1 LKKFDFVRHP
11 TDHGQSVMTKEM
23 NYMYL
28 SRFIMMLSMTVT
40 MMAISP
46 VKAEDVHSYARL
58 NQVSTPHLD
67 LNLAVDFEARK
78 LKGYATYTLARHD
91 QTTQLYLDTSDL
103 TIERAE
109 LLVNEQWQ
117 PTKFTL
123 GDVHPSLGRELI
135 IDIGSVAKQV
145 RIHYETAPSASGL
158 QWLTPEQTAGKQHP
172 FMFSQSQPIHSRSW
186 IPIQDSPALR
196 LTYNATIT
204 TPAGLLA
211 VMSADNSLSDERPG
225 TYEFTMP
232 QPIPPYLIAIAAGDL
247 AIKSISDNVAV
258 FAEKYILDDAA
269 WEFADTPAM
278 IEATEAMYGPYRWD
292 RYDLLIL
299 PPSFP
304 FGGMENPRLSF
315 ITPTVV
321 AGDRS
326 LVNLIAHELAHSWS
340 GNLVT
345 NASWRDLWINEGFTS
360 YVENRIM
367 EALFGKRRAN
377 MELALG
383 YQDLMGELKR
393 LPPKDTILNID
404 LGMRHPDDVFSQVPY
419 VKGQLFLVYLEQKF
433 GRDLFD
439 KFLRQYF
446 DDFAF
451 QSISTAQFEAY
462 LKRELLDKK
471 PNTVALSK
479 IKEWLH
485 EPGLPEDAP
494 KPTSDAFNRVEQ
506 QMQRWLKGGQL
517 QTDEWTTHEWLHFI
531 NNLPLDISAN
541 NMARLDREFSLTQ
554 SQNSEIAHAW
564 LKLAIVKKYEP
575 ARERL
580 RSYLLSI
587 GRNKLVSPLYR
598 ELAKTPENLK
608 WAREVYEQAKPGYHP
623 LTQTVNEAL
632 LYGEN

>member
-1 LKKFDFVRHP
+1 
-11 TDHGQSVMTKEM
+11 
-23 NYMYL
+23 MYL
-28 SRFIMMLSMTVT
+28 SRFVMSLSFVL
-40 MMAISP
+40 ALLVGSP
-46 VKAEDVHSYARL
+46 AQAEDVHSYARL

-67 LNLAVDFEARK
+67 LKLTVDFEARQ
-78 LKGYATYTLARHD
+78 LKGHATYTLARHD
-91 QTTQLYLDTSDL
+91 ETTQLYLDTSDL

-109 LLVNEQWQ
+109 LLVNDQWQ

-135 IDIGSVAKQV
+135 VDIGSVAKQV
-145 RIHYETAPSASGL
+145 RIHYQTAPTASGL
-158 QWLTPEQTAGKQHP
+158 QWLTPAQTAGKQHP

-204 TPAGLLA
+204 TPEGLLA

-225 TYEFTMP
+225 IYEFTMP

-258 FAEKYILDDAA
+258 FAEQYILDDAA

-278 IEATEAMYGPYRWD
+278 IETTEAMYGPYRWD

-367 EALFGKRRAN
+367 EALFGERRAT

-383 YQDLMGELKR
+383 YQDLLGDLERLK
-393 LPPKDTILNID
+393 PQDTVLNID
-404 LGMRHPDDVFSQVPY
+404 LGTRHPDDVFSQVPY

-433 GRDLFD
+433 GREMFD

-451 QSISTAQFEAY
+451 QSISTEQFKTY

-471 PNTVALSK
+471 PNTVAMSK
-479 IKEWLH
+479 INEWLH

-494 KPTSDAFNRVEQ
+494 KPTSDAFAQVEQ

-517 QTDEWTTHEWLHFI
+517 QTDAWTTHEWLHFI

-541 NMARLDREFSLTQ
+541 NMARLDREFNLTE

-580 RSYLLSI
+580 RSYLLTI

-598 ELAKTPENLK
+598 ELAKTPDNLK
-608 WAREVYEQAKPGYHP
+608 WAREVYQQAKPGYHP

>member
-1 LKKFDFVRHP
+1 
-11 TDHGQSVMTKEM
+11 
-23 NYMYL
+23 MYL
-28 SRFIMMLSMTVT
+28 SRFVIMLSSIV
-40 MMAISP
+40 ALVAGQP
-46 VKAEDVHSYARL
+46 AQAEDVHSYARL
-58 NQVSTPHLD
+58 NQVSTPHLE
-67 LNLAVDFEARK
+67 LNLTVDFEARQ
-78 LKGYATYTLARHD
+78 LKGHATYTLARHD
-91 QTTQLYLDTSDL
+91 KTTQLYLDTSDL

-109 LLVNEQWQ
+109 LLIDDQWQ

-135 IDIGSVAKQV
+135 VDIGSVAKQV
-145 RIHYETAPSASGL
+145 RIHYQTAPTASGL
-158 QWLTPEQTAGKQHP
+158 QWLTPEQTAGKKHP

-204 TPAGLLA
+204 TPKGLLA

-225 TYEFTMP
+225 TYEFAMP

-247 AIKSISDNVAV
+247 AVKSISENVAV
-258 FAEKYILDDAA
+258 FAEQYILEDAA

-278 IEATEAMYGPYRWD
+278 IETTEAMYGPYRWD

-321 AGDRS
+321 SGDRS

-367 EALFGKRRAN
+367 EALFGERRAN

-383 YQDLMGELKR
+383 YQDLIDDMERLK
-393 LPPKDTILNID
+393 PQDTVLNID
-404 LGMRHPDDVFSQVPY
+404 LGTRHPDDVFSQVPY

-433 GRDLFD
+433 GRDMFD

-446 DDFAF
+446 EDFAF
-451 QSISTAQFEAY
+451 QSISTEQFKKY
-462 LKRELLDKK
+462 LKRQLLDKQ
-471 PNTVALSK
+471 PDTVTMSK
-479 IKEWLH
+479 INEWLH

-494 KPTSDAFNRVEQ
+494 KPTSDAFTQVEQ

-517 QTDEWTTHEWLHFI
+517 QTDKWTTHEWLHFI

-541 NMARLDREFSLTQ
+541 NMARLDREFNLTNI
-554 SQNSEIAHAW
+554 QNSEIAHAW

-580 RSYLLSI
+580 RSYLLTI

-598 ELAKTPENLK
+598 ELAKTSDNLK
-608 WAREVYEQAKPGYHP
+608 WAREVYQQAKPGYHP

-632 LYGEN
+632 LYGDN

>member
-1 LKKFDFVRHP
+1 
-11 TDHGQSVMTKEM
+11 
-23 NYMYL
+23 MYL
-28 SRFIMMLSMTVT
+28 SRFVMSLSFVV
-40 MMAISP
+40 ALLVGSP
-46 VKAEDVHSYARL
+46 AQAEDVHSYARL

-67 LNLAVDFEARK
+67 LNLTVDFEARK
-78 LKGYATYTLARHD
+78 LKGHATYTLARHD
-91 QTTQLYLDTSDL
+91 ETTQLYLDTSDL

-109 LLVNEQWQ
+109 LLVNDQWQ

-135 IDIGSVAKQV
+135 VDIGSVAKKV
-145 RIHYETAPSASGL
+145 RIHYQTAPTASGL

-204 TPAGLLA
+204 TPKGLLA

-258 FAEKYILDDAA
+258 FAEQYILDDAA

-278 IEATEAMYGPYRWD
+278 IETTEAMYGPYRWD

-367 EALFGKRRAN
+367 EALFGERRAN

-383 YQDLMGELKR
+383 YQDLLGDLER
-393 LPPKDTILNID
+393 LRPQDTVLNID
-404 LGMRHPDDVFSQVPY
+404 LGTRHPDDVFSQVPY

-433 GRDLFD
+433 GREMFD

-451 QSISTAQFEAY
+451 QSISTEQFKTY

-471 PNTVALSK
+471 PNTVAMSK
-479 IKEWLH
+479 INEWLH

-494 KPTSDAFNRVEQ
+494 KPNSDAFAQVEQ

-517 QTDEWTTHEWLHFI
+517 QTDAWTTHEWLHFI

-541 NMARLDREFSLTQ
+541 NMARLDREFSLTE

-580 RSYLLSI
+580 RSYLLTI

-598 ELAKTPENLK
+598 ELAKTPDNLE

>member
-1 LKKFDFVRHP
+1 
-11 TDHGQSVMTKEM
+11 
-23 NYMYL
+23 
-28 SRFIMMLSMTVT
+28 MLSSIV
-40 MMAISP
+40 ALVAGQP
-46 VKAEDVHSYARL
+46 AQAEDVHSYARL
-58 NQVSTPHLD
+58 NQVSTPHLE
-67 LNLAVDFEARK
+67 LNLTVDFEARQ
-78 LKGYATYTLARHD
+78 LKGHATYTLARHD
-91 QTTQLYLDTSDL
+91 KTTQLYLDTSDL

-109 LLVNEQWQ
+109 LLIDDQWQ

-135 IDIGSVAKQV
+135 VDIGSVAKQV
-145 RIHYETAPSASGL
+145 RIHYQTAPTASGL
-158 QWLTPEQTAGKQHP
+158 QWLTPEQTAGKKHP

-204 TPAGLLA
+204 TPKGLLA

-225 TYEFTMP
+225 TYEFAMP

-247 AIKSISDNVAV
+247 AVKSISENVAV
-258 FAEKYILDDAA
+258 FAEQYILEDAA

-278 IEATEAMYGPYRWD
+278 IETTEAMYGPYRWD

-321 AGDRS
+321 SGDRS

-367 EALFGKRRAN
+367 EALFGERRAN

-383 YQDLMGELKR
+383 YQDLLDDMERLK
-393 LPPKDTILNID
+393 PQDTVLNID
-404 LGMRHPDDVFSQVPY
+404 LGTRHPDDVFSQVPY

-433 GRDLFD
+433 GRDMFD

-446 DDFAF
+446 EDFAF
-451 QSISTAQFEAY
+451 QSISTEQFKKY
-462 LKRELLDKK
+462 LKRQLLDKQ
-471 PNTVALSK
+471 PDTVTMSK
-479 IKEWLH
+479 INEWLH

-494 KPTSDAFNRVEQ
+494 KPTSDAFTQVEQ

-517 QTDEWTTHEWLHFI
+517 QTDKWTTHEWLHFI

-541 NMARLDREFSLTQ
+541 NMARLDREFNLTNI
-554 SQNSEIAHAW
+554 QNSEIAHAW

-580 RSYLLSI
+580 RSYLLTI

-598 ELAKTPENLK
+598 ELAKTSDNLK
-608 WAREVYEQAKPGYHP
+608 WAREVYQQAKPGYHP

-632 LYGEN
+632 LYGDN

>member
-1 LKKFDFVRHP
+1 MH
-11 TDHGQSVMTKEM
+11 
-23 NYMYL
+23 L
-28 SRFIMMLSMTVT
+28 SRALVIWCFSLAAVLSSSV
-40 MMAISP
+40 

-58 NQVSTPHLD
+58 DQVSTPHLD
-67 LNLAVDFEARK
+67 LVLTVDFEARK
-78 LKGYATYTLARHD
+78 LKGHATYTLQRHD
-91 QTTQLYLDTSDL
+91 DTNQIYLDSS
-103 TIERAE
+103 E
-109 LLVNEQWQ
+109 LVIKRTEIRVNDQWL

-123 GDVHPSLGRELI
+123 GDIHPSLGQELI
-135 IDIGSVAKQV
+135 VDIGGIADKV
-145 RIHYETAPSASGL
+145 RIHYETIPSASGL
-158 QWLTPEQTAGKQHP
+158 QWLTPAQTAGKKHP
-172 FMFSQSQPIHSRSW
+172 FMFSQSQPIHARSW

-196 LTYNATIT
+196 LTYNATVT
-204 TPAGLLA
+204 TPEGLLA
-211 VMSADNSLSDERPG
+211 VMSADNSLSEERG
-225 TYEFTMP
+225 GEYHFTMP

-247 AIKSISDNVAV
+247 AVKSISDNVAV
-258 FAEKYILDDAA
+258 FAEQYILDDAA

-321 AGDRS
+321 SGDRS
-326 LVNLIAHELAHSWS
+326 LINLIAHELAHSWS

-367 EALFGKRRAN
+367 ESLFGKRRAQ

-383 YQDLMGELKR
+383 YQDLLANIER
-393 LPPKDTILNID
+393 LEPKDTVLNID
-404 LGMRHPDDVFSQVPY
+404 LGTRHPDDVFSQVPY
-419 VKGQLFLVYLEQKF
+419 VKGQLFLVYLEEKF
-433 GRDLFD
+433 GRETFD
-439 KFLRQYF
+439 KFLRKYF

-451 QSISTAQFEAY
+451 QSISTAQFKTY
-462 LKRELLDKK
+462 LQRELLAKNPDAVS
-471 PNTVALSK
+471 TSK
-479 IKEWLH
+479 INEWLH
-485 EPGLPEDAP
+485 EPGLPADAP
-494 KPTSDAFNRVEQ
+494 KPTSDAFAQVEK

-517 QTDEWTTHEWLHFI
+517 QTEKWTTHEWLHFI
-531 NNLPLDISAN
+531 NNLPLDISAE
-541 NMARLDREFSLTQ
+541 NMARLDREFNLTEI
-554 SQNSEIAHAW
+554 QNSEIAHAW
-564 LKLAIVKKYEP
+564 LKLSIVKKYEP

-580 RSYLLSI
+580 RSYLLTI

-598 ELAKTPENLK
+598 ELAKTPDNLK

-632 LYGEN
+632 LYDKN

>member
-1 LKKFDFVRHP
+1 
-11 TDHGQSVMTKEM
+11 
-23 NYMYL
+23 
-28 SRFIMMLSMTVT
+28 MMLSMTVT

-135 IDIGSVAKQV
+135 IDIGSVAKHV

-196 LTYNATIT
+196 LTYNATIN

-367 EALFGKRRAN
+367 EALFGERRAN

-383 YQDLMGELKR
+383 YQDLMGELER

-479 IKEWLH
+479 INEWLH

-517 QTDEWTTHEWLHFI
+517 QTDEWTTHEWLYFI

>member
-1 LKKFDFVRHP
+1 
-11 TDHGQSVMTKEM
+11 M

-28 SRFIMMLSMTVT
+28 SRFVIMLSSIV
-40 MMAISP
+40 ALVAGQP
-46 VKAEDVHSYARL
+46 AQAEDVHSYARL
-58 NQVSTPHLD
+58 NQVSTPHLE
-67 LNLAVDFEARK
+67 LNLTVDFEARQ
-78 LKGYATYTLARHD
+78 LKGHATYTLARHD
-91 QTTQLYLDTSDL
+91 KTTQLYLDTSDL

-109 LLVNEQWQ
+109 LLIDDQWQ

-135 IDIGSVAKQV
+135 VDIGSVAKQV
-145 RIHYETAPSASGL
+145 RIHYQTAPTASGL
-158 QWLTPEQTAGKQHP
+158 QWLTPEQTAGKKHP

-204 TPAGLLA
+204 TPKGLLA

-225 TYEFTMP
+225 TYEFAMP

-247 AIKSISDNVAV
+247 AVKSISENVAV
-258 FAEKYILDDAA
+258 FAEQYILEDAA

-278 IEATEAMYGPYRWD
+278 IETTEAMYGPYRWD

-321 AGDRS
+321 SGDRS

-367 EALFGKRRAN
+367 EALFGERRAN

-383 YQDLMGELKR
+383 YQDLIDDMERLK
-393 LPPKDTILNID
+393 PQDTVLNID
-404 LGMRHPDDVFSQVPY
+404 LGTRHPDDVFSQVPY

-433 GRDLFD
+433 GRDMFD

-446 DDFAF
+446 EDFAF
-451 QSISTAQFEAY
+451 QSISTEQFKKY
-462 LKRELLDKK
+462 LKRQLLDKQ
-471 PNTVALSK
+471 PDTVTMSK
-479 IKEWLH
+479 INEWLH

-494 KPTSDAFNRVEQ
+494 KPTSDAFTQVEQ

-517 QTDEWTTHEWLHFI
+517 QTDKWTTHEWLHFI

-541 NMARLDREFSLTQ
+541 NMARLDREFNLTNI
-554 SQNSEIAHAW
+554 QNSEIAHAW

-580 RSYLLSI
+580 RSYLLTI

-598 ELAKTPENLK
+598 ELAKTSDNLK
-608 WAREVYEQAKPGYHP
+608 WAREVYQQAKPGYHP

-632 LYGEN
+632 LYGDN

>member
-1 LKKFDFVRHP
+1 
-11 TDHGQSVMTKEM
+11 
-23 NYMYL
+23 MYL
-28 SRFIMMLSMTVT
+28 SRFIMMLSMALT
-40 MMAISP
+40 MLAASP

-367 EALFGKRRAN
+367 EALFGERRAN

-383 YQDLMGELKR
+383 YQDLMGELDR

-479 IKEWLH
+479 INEWLH

-517 QTDEWTTHEWLHFI
+517 QTDEWTTHEWLYFI

>member
-1 LKKFDFVRHP
+1 
-11 TDHGQSVMTKEM
+11 
-23 NYMYL
+23 MYL
-28 SRFIMMLSMTVT
+28 SRLVMLLSLVLTLLVG
-40 MMAISP
+40 SP
-46 VKAEDVHSYARL
+46 AQAEDVHSYARL

-67 LNLAVDFEARK
+67 LNLTVDFEARK
-78 LKGYATYTLARHD
+78 LKGHATYTLARHD
-91 QTTQLYLDTSDL
+91 ETNQLYLDTSDL

-109 LLVNEQWQ
+109 LLVNDQWQ

-135 IDIGSVAKQV
+135 VDIGSVAKKV
-145 RIHYETAPSASGL
+145 RIHYQTAPTASGL

-204 TPAGLLA
+204 TPEGLLA

-225 TYEFTMP
+225 TYDFTMP

-258 FAEKYILDDAA
+258 FAEQYILDDAA

-278 IEATEAMYGPYRWD
+278 IETTEAMYGPYRWD

-367 EALFGKRRAN
+367 EALFGERRAN

-383 YQDLMGELKR
+383 YQDLLGDLERLK
-393 LPPKDTILNID
+393 PQDTVLNIE
-404 LGMRHPDDVFSQVPY
+404 LGTRHPDDVFSQVPY

-433 GRDLFD
+433 GREMFD

-451 QSISTAQFEAY
+451 QSISTEQFKTY

-471 PNTVALSK
+471 PNTVAMSK
-479 IKEWLH
+479 INEWLH
-485 EPGLPEDAP
+485 EAGLPEDAP
-494 KPTSDAFNRVEQ
+494 TPTSDAFAQVEQ

-517 QTDEWTTHEWLHFI
+517 QTEEWTTHEWLHFI
-531 NNLPLDISAN
+531 NSLPLDISAN
-541 NMARLDREFSLTQ
+541 NMARLDREFSLTE

-580 RSYLLSI
+580 RSYLLTI

-598 ELAKTPENLK
+598 ELAKTPDNLK
-608 WAREVYEQAKPGYHP
+608 WAREVYQQAKPGYHP

>member
-1 LKKFDFVRHP
+1 MSLSFVVALLV
-11 TDHGQSVMTKEM
+11 G
-23 NYMYL
+23 
-28 SRFIMMLSMTVT
+28 
-40 MMAISP
+40 SP
-46 VKAEDVHSYARL
+46 AQAEDVHSYARL

-67 LNLAVDFEARK
+67 LNLTVDFEARK
-78 LKGYATYTLARHD
+78 LKGHATYTLARHD
-91 QTTQLYLDTSDL
+91 ETTQLYLDTSDL

-109 LLVNEQWQ
+109 LLVNDQWQ

-135 IDIGSVAKQV
+135 VDIGSVAKKV
-145 RIHYETAPSASGL
+145 RIHYQTAPTASGL

-204 TPAGLLA
+204 TPKDLLA

-258 FAEKYILDDAA
+258 FAEQYILDDAA

-278 IEATEAMYGPYRWD
+278 IETTEAMYGPYRWD

-367 EALFGKRRAN
+367 EALFGERRAN

-383 YQDLMGELKR
+383 YQDLLGDLER
-393 LPPKDTILNID
+393 LRPQDTVLNID
-404 LGMRHPDDVFSQVPY
+404 LGTRHPDDVFSQVPY

-433 GRDLFD
+433 GREMFD

-451 QSISTAQFEAY
+451 QSISTEQFKTY

-471 PNTVALSK
+471 PNTVAMSK
-479 IKEWLH
+479 INEWLH

-494 KPTSDAFNRVEQ
+494 KPNSDAFAQVEQ

-517 QTDEWTTHEWLHFI
+517 QTDAWTTHEWLHFI

-541 NMARLDREFSLTQ
+541 NMARLDREFSLTE

-580 RSYLLSI
+580 RSYLLTI

-598 ELAKTPENLK
+598 ELAKTPDNLK